1 MGIISPSTFDPLL
14 AYVNVRLQQGVPLLD
29 ADLNET
35 DDIRKFE
42 LRAFLKWYVGDGVP
56 EGGDGFRIVGGLSN
70 DFTIAAGAPVAPGGT
85 GAVDI
90 GLRYA
95 GRCIVDGLDVLI
107 QQDTAFT
114 AQPLHQDQP
123 AAAAL
128 ATLLGVPVIARLS
141 TPGADTQVL
150 AYLDVWERLV
160 TPDEQPALVHAGLG
174 VETCARIRREWVVRT
189 RTGTAV
195 PQSGDSDF
203 LAGHAYLPLAQ
214 LRRRAGVGAIT
225 TDDVRDLRQ
234 QRLLLPPAHLLADTL
249 AVSDAAAYRR
259 GENRPA
265 VSLREAVNALLAGQL
280 PSTPDLA
287 VSPAPG
293 VDLARHAY
301 VLDASGGVC
310 AFWQSPRVANLN
322 QIIGARF
329 DPARPPATL
338 PLATPVTSGT
348 VHLSPT
354 AVALPNGDVVVAYQ
368 TGLNGAADADIVLR
382 RAPYAGLPAAAEVP
396 VAATAGTADQVP
408 HAVLAG
414 DFVVFFSHQASTNT
428 WRYRRYRHTDGTFPD
443 ATPQQLSAVTPTVQ
457 DLHAAATPSGMVFV
471 AFSDGAN
478 MQLLRLAPVTATI
491 DLVASVPA
499 AGVLDVFVVATGTD
513 DALVFWHDGTGLRT
527 IATTG
532 GPPPTGWAAAATIAG
547 STTDE
552 AQPAAVTD
560 ADGTVFLFAAKSV
573 PDASTEIFMRRR
585 NPVTHEWG
593 LPQRVIS
600 SPQNDLRPHPVL
612 VAGQGIWVFWQSDR
626 SGNFDVFT
634 KRLITAI

>member
-1 MGIISPSTFDPLL
+1 VGIISPSTFDPLL

-56 EGGDGFRIVGGLSN
+56 EGSDGFRIVGGLS
-70 DFTIAAGAPVAPGGT
+70 DDVTVSAGVPAAPGGT
-85 GAVDI
+85 GVVDI

-107 QQDTAFT
+107 RQDLAFT
-114 AQPLHQDQP
+114 SQPLYQDQP
-123 AAAAL
+123 GAAAL
-128 ATLLGVPVIARLS
+128 ATRLGVPVIARL
-141 TPGADTQVL
+141 PGGDIQVL
-150 AYLDVWERLV
+150 VYLDVWERLV

-174 VETCARIRREWVVRT
+174 VETCARIRREWVVRA

-195 PQSGDSDF
+195 PQSGDADF
-203 LAGHAYLPLAQ
+203 LAGHAFLPLAQ
-214 LRRRAGVGAIT
+214 VRRRAGVAAIT

-249 AVSDAAAYRR
+249 GVSDAAAYRR

-293 VDLARHAY
+293 VDVARRAF
-301 VLDASGGVC
+301 VLDAGGGVC
-310 AFWQSPRVANLN
+310 AFWQSPRVANVN

-354 AVALPNGDVVVAYQ
+354 VVALPNGDIVLAYQ
-368 TGLNGAADADIVLR
+368 TGLTGAADADVVLR

-414 DFVVFFSHQASTNT
+414 DFVVFLSHQASTNT

-443 ATPQQLSAVTPTVQ
+443 ATPQQLSAVTASVQ
-457 DLHAAATPSGMVFV
+457 DLHAATTPNGVVFV
-471 AFSDGAN
+471 AFADGAN
-478 MQLLRLAPVTATI
+478 LQLLRLAPVTATI

-499 AGVLDVFVVATGTD
+499 AGTLDVFVVTTGTD
-513 DALVFWHDGTGLRT
+513 DALVCWRDGTGLRT

-532 GPPPTGWAAAATIAG
+532 GPPPTGWATATTIPGSAA
-547 STTDE
+547 DE
-552 AQPAAVTD
+552 AQPAAVRD
-560 ADGTVFLFAAKSV
+560 ADGTVFLFASRPV
-573 PDASTEIFMRRR
+573 PEASTEIFLRRR
-585 NPVTHEWG
+585 NPVTREWG

-612 VAGQGIWVFWQSDR
+612 VPGQGIWVFWQSDR
-626 SGNFDVFT
+626 GGTFDVFT